1 MSYKLRLFPLN
12 VVLFPYTKLSLHI
25 FEERYKIMIKHCLE
39 DDSKFGVVLIKSGRE
54 VGGDAEPFSVG
65 TVARIA
71 SLKKL
76 DEGRMSLTVVG
87 EKRFQITSLLHS
99 MPYLEAFVGKYDDT
113 HSEFEQDDIMEAREA
128 LSNYIQILQR
138 LIGGW
143 TSDNDIPKDPV
154 SLSYYI
160 GDILRVNSVDKQGLL
175 EECSIRTRI
184 LKATKIVRNHSDKLN
199 QLLSAELK
207 RSSN

>member
-1 MSYKLRLFPLN
+1 M
-12 VVLFPYTKLSLHI
+12 
-25 FEERYKIMIKHCLE
+25 
-39 DDSKFGVVLIKSGRE
+39 
-54 VGGDAEPFSVG
+54 
-65 TVARIA
+65 
-71 SLKKL
+71 
-76 DEGRMSLTVVG
+76 
-87 EKRFQITSLLHS
+87 
-99 MPYLEAFVGKYDDT
+99 
-113 HSEFEQDDIMEAREA
+113 
-128 LSNYIQILQR
+128 
-138 LIGGW
+138 IGGW